1 MILFM
6 TFFIIKGDGIMI
18 KKFLAASLLLVVL
31 LIGTCFQEV
40 AAAETKKQ
48 RLEREAR
55 EAAALDVKS
64 EASQYKAP
72 IEEDIR
78 VSDKDD
84 ISVEIELPE
93 DSEKSDE
100 DFAVSGAG
108 TTVVTPSK
116 KGKSWFSWGN
126 KGPQTFGT
134 FLNSKT
140 DYKTAFGRG
149 NKGVTTYNN
158 LAIGLKNYL
167 SNLGERD
174 AVSRVLQALENSKE
188 EIAQLSGKTYTPWM
202 VADFQRMHDLSD
214 ALSKISERA
223 QEPLDQS
230 PIDSIKELLNND
242 DMKGSI
248 KWSGNSSGLLNNELK
263 AIINAVKGNTDVA
276 AYVSRF
282 MKKQAP
288 QYAGEHREKAA
299 SHSSSSGD
307 KFAQDVSDEY
317 SELKGHAQQGIET
330 ASLSDLV
337 ASVKGAI
344 SGAASKAYHAVGRRV
359 TPGRYTEEAIQAAQ
373 EDKERAAN
381 IDKQMNAY
389 NANIKPVP
397 QLPITERVKGAISGA
412 ASTIYD
418 AVGRRVTPGRYTEEA
433 IQAAQEDKERA
444 ANIDKQMNAYNAN
457 IKPVPQ
463 LPITERVKGA
473 ISGAASTIY
482 DAVGRRVTP
491 GRYTEE
497 AIQAAQEDKERAA
510 NIDKQMNAYNAN
522 IKPVPQLPI
531 TKRVRG
537 AISGA
542 ASKAYHAVGRRVTPG
557 RYVEPVEVV
566 SPVEESRVVEIVDK
580 VSDLTTKIMNPI
592 QLATDTLQKELQES
606 STLGDIKEA
615 AKKLNNIIESTIKQK
630 TTEEEINQQMAK
642 TGAAMGD
649 LGMSNKEW
657 SAQDVEVVRG
667 LFTENMRKAKEFVI
681 EMEDKIANSKTV
693 TEAKKF
699 ADSMKEGVDEL
710 LNKAATTKE
719 SIIRDVRR
727 RIEESPVINKLGDVG
742 PSVKRTF
749 DLQNKDQGSVP
760 KESVQSRLINNRRR
774 ARIAR
779 ADAKKALVDRENAKI
794 AAEVARV
801 AAEAAENQKAF
812 ESELDRYSD
821 KLSASV
827 AREAARKEAE
837 RTAAAAKEAEEL
849 AQKAEA
855 EAKAAENLAN
865 QQEEEKTEMQKQ
877 LESYRKN
884 YESYVKPD
892 DVKKELEETNQ
903 KIQQER
909 RESADRSS
917 SSDSSSSSY
926 SFGDPELRA
935 KFTDS
940 ENEWFD
946 SYDSRAAASDASS
959 TSDERKSN
967 AEEYASAY
975 GY

>member
-1 MILFM
+1 
-6 TFFIIKGDGIMI
+6 
-18 KKFLAASLLLVVL
+18 
-31 LIGTCFQEV
+31 
-40 AAAETKKQ
+40 
-48 RLEREAR
+48 
-55 EAAALDVKS
+55 
-64 EASQYKAP
+64 
-72 IEEDIR
+72 
-78 VSDKDD
+78 
-84 ISVEIELPE
+84 
-93 DSEKSDE
+93 
-100 DFAVSGAG
+100 
-108 TTVVTPSK
+108 
-116 KGKSWFSWGN
+116 
-126 KGPQTFGT
+126 
-134 FLNSKT
+134 
-140 DYKTAFGRG
+140 
-149 NKGVTTYNN
+149 
-158 LAIGLKNYL
+158 
-167 SNLGERD
+167 
-174 AVSRVLQALENSKE
+174 
-188 EIAQLSGKTYTPWM
+188 
-202 VADFQRMHDLSD
+202 
-214 ALSKISERA
+214 
-223 QEPLDQS
+223 
-230 PIDSIKELLNND
+230 
-242 DMKGSI
+242 
-248 KWSGNSSGLLNNELK
+248 
-263 AIINAVKGNTDVA
+263 
-276 AYVSRF
+276 
-282 MKKQAP
+282 
-288 QYAGEHREKAA
+288 
-299 SHSSSSGD
+299 
-307 KFAQDVSDEY
+307 
-317 SELKGHAQQGIET
+317 
-330 ASLSDLV
+330 
-337 ASVKGAI
+337 
-344 SGAASKAYHAVGRRV
+344 
-359 TPGRYTEEAIQAAQ
+359 
-373 EDKERAAN
+373 
-381 IDKQMNAY
+381 
-389 NANIKPVP
+389 
-397 QLPITERVKGAISGA
+397 
-412 ASTIYD
+412 
-418 AVGRRVTPGRYTEEA
+418 
-433 IQAAQEDKERA
+433 
-444 ANIDKQMNAYNAN
+444 
-457 IKPVPQ
+457 
-463 LPITERVKGA
+463 
-473 ISGAASTIY
+473 
-482 DAVGRRVTP
+482 
-491 GRYTEE
+491 
-497 AIQAAQEDKERAA
+497 
-510 NIDKQMNAYNAN
+510 
-522 IKPVPQLPI
+522 
-531 TKRVRG
+531 
-537 AISGA
+537 
-542 ASKAYHAVGRRVTPG
+542 
-557 RYVEPVEVV
+557 
-566 SPVEESRVVEIVDK
+566 
-580 VSDLTTKIMNPI
+580 
-592 QLATDTLQKELQES
+592 
-606 STLGDIKEA
+606 
-615 AKKLNNIIESTIKQK
+615 
-630 TTEEEINQQMAK
+630 MAK